1 MKIQEAIELLI
12 IVHSERYSTRKL
24 RKIERKLIQN
34 QEILE
39 QIIKKGFSVPKS
51 YNHYTVFTDNPIRT
65 LAIKYVTN
73 SKFLEYIA
81 INADG
86 KYCRQAAVNNP
97 NLTNERILAKVTK
110 NDKSYY
116 VSLNAMRKINNQ
128 KILMKVFQSIKD
140 SGIQKE
146 TLKRITDEK
155 FLYNIA
161 LNHKDYDMRIVAAKN
176 IKDTE
181 KLTVILENE
190 PNKFVTKKLIKEINN
205 QEVLKNIIFNSN
217 YNIDAKITAINN
229 ITDEK
234 ILIYIAKSSI
244 NKNIRAS
251 AISNPNL
258 KDEEILIDFLKYDHS
273 SEVRFSALKKIT
285 RQDILI
291 DVALHEN
298 DWKLVLYATER
309 IKNKNV
315 LMEIRDN
322 YIHKNYYFCQN
333 INNVAENRLNDINKM
348 SRYRQLELLNE
359 D

>member
-81 INADG
+81 INADR
-86 KYCRQAAVNNP
+86 KYCRLAAVNNP
-97 NLTNERILAKVTK
+97 NLRNERILAKVAK

-116 VSLNAMRKINNQ
+116 VSQNAMRKINDQ
-128 KILMKVFQSIKD
+128 KILMELFQSIKD
-140 SGIQKE
+140 SGLQKE

-161 LNHKDYDMRIVAAKN
+161 LNHKDYYMRIVAAKN
-176 IKDTE
+176 IEDTE
-181 KLTVILENE
+181 KLTIILENE
-190 PNKFVTKKLIKEINN
+190 PNKFVTKKLIENIHN
-205 QEVLKNIIFNSN
+205 QEILKQIVFNSN
-217 YNIDAKITAINN
+217 YSIDTKITAINN
-229 ITDEK
+229 ITDEE
-234 ILIYIAKSSI
+234 ILIYIAKSSTRD
-244 NKNIRAS
+244 KVRES

-258 KDEEILIDFLKYDHS
+258 KDEEILIDFLKYDTS
-273 SEVRFSALKKIT
+273 SRVRLAAIKKII

-291 DVALHEN
+291 DVALHDNNYES
-298 DWKLVLYATER
+298 VLYATER
-309 IKNKNV
+309 INNKNV

-322 YIHKNYYFCQN
+322 YMYNRYYFRQI
-333 INNVAENRLNDINKM
+333 INDIAKKRLKEINKM
-348 SRYRQLELLNE
+348 SKYRQLELLNE